1 MSAQKDDLTRKLR
14 EVLHREGEEVRKQME
29 MYRDS
34 IREMSRQLEEAM
46 ELARPQ
52 LSAIQQAIRDFTEGT
67 IVPWDLNRLRP

>member
-1 MSAQKDDLTRKLR
+1 VSAQKDDLTRKLR